1 MANDGMADMIGELTL
16 NAARAGVER
25 CKDKYGEP
33 AEHMHRVL
41 DGVDAVLEHAGVY
54 QGKRITLQIIAAMDL
69 AKLAMGLVAS
79 RDPAHVLAEALTCIA
94 VLAHALA
101 IDVGQAP
108 AKEPEKA
115 PEPEEGQAARHE
127 IERQIGAGPG
137 DADLGDTA
145 HATDL
150 DEPRAAA

>member
-69 AKLAMGLVAS
+69 TKLAMGLVAS

-94 VLAHALA
+94 VLARALA
-101 IDVGQAP
+101 VDGGQAP
-108 AKEPEKA
+108 AKEVEKA
-115 PEPEEGQAARHE
+115 PEE
-127 IERQIGAGPG
+127 IDPAERQIGAGPG
-137 DADLGDTA
+137 DADLGSTA